1 MNNEQDQQMSLFSP
15 RIEER
20 QGIII
25 YHETTAT
32 YPYDQY
38 FVAHCWLWFL
48 FFASLVSQDFVTR
61 RYRSQLIPY
70 VLDGLRVFDTKWLRC
85 ALLNQGTE
93 RRESM
98 ADHTGGLMRTTLR
111 HPARHVIKW
120 STFRI
125 QCERDAAK
133 KKSSERQET

>member
-1 MNNEQDQQMSLFSP
+1 MSRTSKCLYFPP

-48 FFASLVSQDFVTR
+48 FFASLVSQDFVTC

-85 ALLNQGTE
+85 ALLNQETE

-98 ADHTGGLMRTTLR
+98 ADHTGDLMRTPLR